1 MAFKK
6 LLFRFY
12 SSEQFEVEWKKTI
25 KVFDL
30 HGNAWVD
37 SVYDKR
43 HSWADSFLRE
53 SFFGGMSTAQ
63 RCEKMHSFLK
73 SNLNERI
80 TLIIFVRGMDS
91 ALSYLRHKESEDEY
105 ITSSTKPVLGQTN
118 MPKIEEEAASIYT
131 RKMFFR
137 VRD

>member
-1 MAFKK
+1 
-6 LLFRFY
+6 
-12 SSEQFEVEWKKTI
+12 
-25 KVFDL
+25 
-30 HGNAWVD
+30 
-37 SVYDKR
+37 
-43 HSWADSFLRE
+43 
-53 SFFGGMSTAQ
+53 MSTAQ

-131 RKMFFR
+131 RKMFF
-137 VRD
+137 VLETK